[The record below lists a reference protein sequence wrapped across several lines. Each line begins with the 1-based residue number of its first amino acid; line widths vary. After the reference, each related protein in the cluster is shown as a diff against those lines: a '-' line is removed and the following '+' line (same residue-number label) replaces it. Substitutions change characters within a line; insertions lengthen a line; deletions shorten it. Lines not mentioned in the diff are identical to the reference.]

1 MQLKKTIAEV
11 LVLAKKKCMY
21 IYMLKLI
28 QDKFR
33 YKINECI
40 ISPSEKV
47 AALIS
52 SLILTLLFIEGS
64 VPNQ

>member
-1 MQLKKTIAEV
+1 
-11 LVLAKKKCMY
+11 
-21 IYMLKLI
+21 MLKLI

-40 ISPSEKV
+40 ISLSEKV

-52 SLILTLLFIEGS
+52 SLILTFLFIDGS
-64 VPNQ
+64 VPNQSIEQSCVCVLWVHISIVLSLFL

>member
-1 MQLKKTIAEV
+1 MQLKKTTAEV
-11 LVLAKKKCMY
+11 LVLAKKKMY
-21 IYMLKLI
+21 VYMLKLI

-52 SLILTLLFIEGS
+52 SLILTFLFIDGS